1 MDFNKL
7 VNKHSNQIKKIIKS
21 ELKYSNIDHD
31 DLYQEICIKLWKGL
45 DTFESKSDVRT
56 WVHSISMNTIKNY
69 FKKESNIPSKLSI
82 DLFNPKNLD
91 NRLKTLDTPLSIL
104 EEQEKGI
111 IEENILFNKINKL
124 SKLEKEVYNLRYNKE
139 MTVDEITVELNKPI
153 GTIVSIMSRMKKK
166 LC

>member
-1 MDFNKL
+1 MDFDEL
-7 VNKHSNQIKKIIKS
+7 IGKHSNQIKKIIKT

-31 DLYQEICIKLWKGL
+31 DLYQEICISVWKGL
-45 DTFESKSDVRT
+45 DDFKNKSDVKT
-56 WVHSISMNTIKNY
+56 WIHSISKNTIKNY

-91 NRLKTLDTPLSIL
+91 DRLKTFDTPLSIL
-104 EEQEKGI
+104 EEKEREVI
-111 IEENILFNKINKL
+111 IENTISNKLSKL

-153 GTIVSIMSRMKKK
+153 GTVVSIMSRMKKK